1 MPHFGPAGRLSHEC
15 EGCNPAN
22 EEEPSGPSASRP
34 LKPMRR
40 LYLCLGYGSIA
51 LAVIGLAL
59 PLLPTTPFLLL
70 AIWCFARSSP
80 ERVEWL
86 YEHPRFGG
94 LLSSWRDEGAI
105 PLSAKISAV
114 GALGLSYMVILWTV
128 DSEPVR
134 LIVAVMMAGVALY
147 VVTRPRPGCSRRDE
161 E

>member
-1 MPHFGPAGRLSHEC
+1 
-15 EGCNPAN
+15 
-22 EEEPSGPSASRP
+22 
-34 LKPMRR
+34 MRR

-51 LAVIGLAL
+51 LAVLGLAL

-128 DSEPVR
+128 DSGPVR
-134 LIVAVMMAGVALY
+134 LIVAVVMAGVTLY
-147 VVTRPRPGCSRRDE
+147 VVTRPRPGRSRRDE
-161 E
+161 